1 VTCITLLVDNAS
13 DDGLMATTTAAPAAS
28 APTDVISYADLYARW
43 ERGNWRATE
52 IDLTQDAI
60 DWREKLTDEQRR
72 SALWLY
78 TLFFHGED
86 SVADNLSPYIDA
98 APLEEQ
104 KYFLTTQQVD
114 EARHSVF
121 FKRFMH
127 EVVGAGGDGSIAGAL
142 RATEDQITWGHRQV
156 FERLDRMADELRAD
170 HSPRQLAAAVTLYH
184 VVVEA
189 SLAQPGQHMIAGYL
203 EEFDVLPGFR
213 EGMRNV
219 ALDEQR
225 HIGFGVKL
233 LADLYRADPEP
244 IQEAILDTIKEV
256 LPWTSGVAKPPNWD
270 RSYTECFGFTLEDL
284 GEAGA
289 LSIEQ
294 KLRAIGL
301 PVDDLP
307 RFPMPMDLPPRE
319 RALRGQ
325 KMLKANLLGPDRP
338 ARKDPEAVAIVF
350 DSLARQADASRV
362 RPGTTL
368 QWEFSD
374 FEPWHLT
381 LNDGHTTAAQGRA
394 AHADVTFRSTFDDWA
409 DVVAGRVDPRRQV
422 LTRRMRVRGDWRT
435 LLALPK
441 ALG

>member
-1 VTCITLLVDNAS
+1 VTCVTLRPDTLS
-13 DDGLMATTTAAPAAS
+13 DDALMAITTAAPTAS
-28 APTDVISYADLYARW
+28 PTGAISYEDLYARW

-52 IDLTQDAI
+52 IDFTQDAI
-60 DWREKLTDEQRR
+60 DWREKLTAEQRR

-121 FKRFMH
+121 FKRFMG
-127 EVVGAGGDGSIAGAL
+127 EVVGAGGDGTIAGAL

-170 HSPRQLAAAVTLYH
+170 RSKRQLAAAVTLYH

-189 SLAQPGQHMIAGYL
+189 SLAQPGQHMIESYL

-233 LADLYRADPEP
+233 LADLYREDPGP
-244 IQEAILDTIKEV
+244 IQEAIVDTIKEV
-256 LPWTSGVAKPPNWD
+256 LPWTSAVAKPPDWD

-338 ARKDPEAVAIVF
+338 AHKDPEAVAIVF
-350 DSLARQADASRV
+350 DSLARQADPTRV

-368 QWEFSD
+368 QWEFAD
-374 FEPWHLT
+374 FDPWHLT
-381 LNDGHTTAAQGRA
+381 LNDGHSTASPGRA